1 MHESVTQM
9 RSVQSQLKYYITAFE
24 QKESYGELIE
34 KAKAIEEKLLAWEAN
49 LIQSNQKTFQ
59 DVINFNNK
67 LNAEL
72 MYLKGFVD
80 SEHPKVTQGSLD
92 RFSDLKTQWEN
103 HEKELSAIIETEFS
117 SFETLY
123 ESMKVPALLIPEAG
137 F

>member
-1 MHESVTQM
+1 M
-9 RSVQSQLKYYITAFE
+9 
-24 QKESYGELIE
+24 
-34 KAKAIEEKLLAWEAN
+34 
-49 LIQSNQKTFQ
+49 IQSNQKTFQ